1 MWILFLYEIN
11 FQFFWVFV
19 YVSLLKK
26 PKNIQT
32 WFQTLVKDQGENM
45 RKELN
50 PIQDDYWGGGRR
62 DKKTSPTSFSPV
74 TLQTLKLPLKTFW
87 LLVLTLLSHWCKI
100 SRLYLVTLPNYS
112 TSTNSTPQ
120 KSSFFWSS
128 PYKIEVA
135 ITSFIETLELPN
147 FGHMNTSTMKLQS
160 RDKLLLVTS

>member
-1 MWILFLYEIN
+1 MIIG
-11 FQFFWVFV
+11 V
-19 YVSLLKK
+19 
-26 PKNIQT
+26 
-32 WFQTLVKDQGENM
+32 
-45 RKELN
+45 
-50 PIQDDYWGGGRR
+50 GGRR

-74 TLQTLKLPLKTFW
+74 TLQTLKLPLKTFC